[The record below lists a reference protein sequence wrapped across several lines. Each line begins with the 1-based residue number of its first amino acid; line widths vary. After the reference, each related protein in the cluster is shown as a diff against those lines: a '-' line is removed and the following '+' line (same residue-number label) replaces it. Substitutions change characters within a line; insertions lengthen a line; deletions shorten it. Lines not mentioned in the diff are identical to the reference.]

1 MFSAPFYFLG
11 KIELGVMTQTAQAFG
26 NVNDGLNFFVNY
38 YRSLAE
44 FRAVLDRLTSFDDA
58 IETAKM
64 LGETP
69 PHIEAATAPAED
81 LRIADMILSL
91 PNGKRIVQVGDL
103 SIRPRQSALLMG
115 PSGSGKSTLFRA
127 IAGIWPFGFGRVS
140 TPAGSHLMVLPQKP
154 YFPNGLLRSAVA
166 YPSAPETFSDAQIA
180 AALEAA
186 QLGDLVG
193 RLDESD
199 VWSQRLS
206 GGEQQR
212 LAIAR
217 ALLARPDWLLLDE
230 ATASLDEANEL
241 LIYKALVANLP
252 DTTLISI
259 AHHAALRRFHR
270 QVLTMKPGAE
280 AVYAPQPEGETE
292 PAK

>member
-103 SIRPRQSALLMG
+103 SIKPRQSALLMG

-140 TPAGSHLMVLPQKP
+140 TPAGSRLMVLPQKP
-154 YFPNGLLRSAVA
+154 YFPNGSLRNAVA
-166 YPSAPETFSDAQIA
+166 YPSAPEAFSDEVIKS
-180 AALEAA
+180 ALEAA
-186 QLGDLVG
+186 QLGDFTG
-193 RLDESD
+193 RLDEDD

-270 QVLTMKPGAE
+270 QVLTMKPATE
-280 AVYAPQPEGETE
+280 AVYAPQAEGETE
-292 PAK
+292 PAS